1 MYNYKR
7 GIIVLAVISLMIFTP
22 LIAMFPLTSAQNT
35 ASSSVGTVTF
45 NPSGGAFPGQIV
57 TYTWSGLPGNLVP
70 PVYVTVYLNGVPYST
85 GLANYSTSLN
95 GGTLTGSFVM
105 PNDQPGTNFMVSL
118 SYKDNANNYGV
129 SSTTS
134 SSGSVN
140 VYASPLLP
148 GKTVS
153 TNSASTLT
161 GVPYTVLA
169 TVNFTKNT
177 SKLYK
182 YNAVGVSGY
191 DAGYLNSN
199 YNVSSQTT
207 TVYPKVNQT
216 LYTNE
221 NVSTMFEAKQK
232 FNSLNNSQNV
242 TVNATAYETN
252 KQLQLSLAASSN
264 FNSTFTGYF
273 NNTTGTK
280 YAVNITSMYLRGYIN
295 QTVEGTPVNFEVSV
309 YYSNLIANQTG
320 TYTGT
325 GQFFALAPKQLI
337 KNFTGSASVTW
348 DITSLSLKYINHKN
362 YVNITYTLSVK
373 LIGNTNQN
381 LVYLNAQ
388 YLNSNPVT
396 ASYVLTPSTSSK
408 APIQFVSYKVDTLTV
423 QAGYTFY
430 GAEVDLENPG
440 IAGIIYNEIA
450 SSTFSSPL
458 ISTTMFSNFTK
469 LAISTL
475 APGYTVIF
483 NQTGKTTVYIP
494 QSNLTIAGYV
504 NITLKSINYSP
515 GVAYI
520 ENATWT
526 FSVNFKY
533 NLTNGTYK
541 LQFNGSGSGTGSV
554 YANNSVIVAVATTGV
569 NENVNSIN
577 EIKVSSYIFDKV
589 GYPYLTY
596 FYGMVT
602 YSLYYPIMNETANI
616 AQNFSLPSST
626 KINLTSPS
634 SSPYMLKSYLTGFNK
649 SLSGNINLYV
659 NASKNIQLVLFGI
672 DLNQIGYT
680 HDYLK
685 ISGTVRFNNYVTEVF
700 TSNLTYSPNSNLFKF
715 NNSYGAVW
723 QYSLSNNT
731 SVSYTLAEVW
741 GEAYGYTNI
750 GFASFNLSGYYG
762 EINITGKSN
771 SKSGPINL
779 WKAGS
784 SNTSLGNITSTA
796 GFENKSILG
805 YYNTTYTVLK
815 SFPALY
821 GLSSMNGEA
830 MVNITVDIHNVSHNI
845 TYDPYFSGVQNVT
858 PLKLTIYSN
867 QSYYNTSYN
876 QTDKTA
882 NLTVVGITY
891 RGYLDNVNVEASF
904 EVTDPLYNL
913 TNYYNYSLNVKTI
926 PFMSDYSAFFK
937 SNLTFEKG
945 DVPTT
950 INNSNTTIYANITS
964 PLVNLTLQ
972 PSTSPNI
979 SLNVAFTAINPSKT
993 YYLSGSVASSNV
1005 NFMLPFQNLSKL
1017 YINLTASGSYYVA
1030 ANIVPGTIVLQ
1041 GTAGPLTFTSTP
1053 FNVLNDGSI
1062 PITGT
1067 VTSEHGSGT
1076 FAGWFN
1082 VSKYYPVNSLGGS
1095 VIWGSGYINAQEFS
1109 ANGSQYYAYISLQT
1123 GPIGIYENNS
1133 SSSILS
1139 TMYDLWNIAEMPNSG
1154 TSSQYSFQLLNGSG
1168 ALITGINNATVAEIA
1183 TLTGKY
1189 VNMSLSQLNAKIIGI
1204 YSELNTTYVSINT
1217 NFGVMEAQLSAL
1229 NANITAVSNG
1239 VATIQTSLGTIQA
1252 SLNSLNAKIVAINGT
1267 VATIQTDIGT
1277 INTSLASINAQLTSI
1292 QGNIATIQTSLGTI
1306 QGTVTSI
1313 NGSVA
1318 TIKTQLG
1325 TLQTSVNGV
1334 TSSVNA
1340 AKSSTSNAVTFEVLI
1355 LVLVLITLVIA
1366 IGTLLSANRMVRRLE
1381 ELKKQ

>member
-22 LIAMFPLTSAQNT
+22 LMAMFPLTSAQNT
-35 ASSSVGTVTF
+35 ASSPVGTVTF

-118 SYKDNANNYGV
+118 SYKDSANNYGV
-129 SSTTS
+129 SSLTS

-148 GKTVS
+148 GKTVGNNITS
-153 TNSASTLT
+153 KLT
-161 GVPYTVLA
+161 GVPYSVLA
-169 TVNFTKNT
+169 TVNFTKNLNT
-177 SKLYK
+177 YYK
-182 YNAVGVSGY
+182 YNAVGIYGY
-191 DAGYLNSN
+191 DAGYLNST

-221 NVSTMFEAKQK
+221 NVSTNFGTTIQK

-252 KQLQLSLAASSN
+252 KTLQLSLAATSN

-273 NNTTGTK
+273 NNTTNTK
-280 YAVNITSMYLRGYIN
+280 YAVNITSIYLRGYIN

-309 YYSNLIANQTG
+309 NYSKLIANQTG

-337 KNFTGSASVTW
+337 KNFNGSASVTW

-381 LVYLNAQ
+381 LVYLSAE
-388 YLNSNPVT
+388 YLNSTPVT
-396 ASYVLTPSTSSK
+396 ASYVQSSTTSNLQIPFK
-408 APIQFVSYKVDTLTV
+408 SYKVDTLTV
-423 QAGYTFY
+423 QSGYTFY

-450 SSTFSSPL
+450 NSTFSSPL
-458 ISTTMFSNFTK
+458 ISTTMFSNYTK

-475 APGYTVIF
+475 APGSTVVF
-483 NQTGKTTVYIP
+483 NQTGKTTVNIS

-541 LQFNGSGSGTGSV
+541 LQFNGSGSGTGNVS
-554 YANNSVIVAVATTGV
+554 ANNNVIVAVATTGV

-596 FYGMVT
+596 FYGTVT

-616 AQNFSLPSST
+616 TQNFSLPSST

-649 SLSGNINLYV
+649 SLSGNIYLYI
-659 NASKNIQLVLFGI
+659 NASKNIQVVLFGI
-672 DLNQIGYT
+672 DLNQNGYT

-731 SVSYTLAEVW
+731 SVSYTLADVW
-741 GEAYGYTNI
+741 GEAYGYTAK
-750 GFASFNLSGYYG
+750 GFASFQLSGYYG

-771 SKSGPINL
+771 SKSGLFNL
-779 WKAGS
+779 WKAYS
-784 SNTSLGNITSTA
+784 SNTSPGNITSTA

-815 SFPALY
+815 SYPALY

-830 MVNITVDIHNVSHNI
+830 MVNITIQIRNVSHNI
-845 TYDPYFSGVQNVT
+845 INDPYFSGVQNVT
-858 PLKLTIYSN
+858 ALNLTIYSTQPYYNISNYN
-867 QSYYNTSYN
+867 QSDT
-876 QTDKTA
+876 TA
-882 NLTVVGITY
+882 NLTVVGIKY
-891 RGYLDNVNVEASF
+891 NGYLDNFNIQASF

-926 PFMSDYSAFFK
+926 PFMSSYKASFK
-937 SNLTFEKG
+937 SNLIFEKG

-972 PSTSPNI
+972 PSPNI
-979 SLNVAFTAINPSKT
+979 SLNVAFTAYNPGKT
-993 YYLSGSVASSNV
+993 YYLSGSIASSNV

-1017 YINLTASGSYYVA
+1017 YINSTASGSYYVA

-1082 VSKYYPVNSLGGS
+1082 VSKYYPVNSMGGS
-1095 VIWGSGYINAQEFS
+1095 VIWGSGYIKAQEFS
-1109 ANGSQYYAYISLQT
+1109 ANGSQYYAYVSLQT

-1133 SSSILS
+1133 SSSMLS

-1168 ALITGINNATVAEIA
+1168 AMITGINNATVAEIA

-1229 NANITAVSNG
+1229 NSNITAVSNG

>member
-1 MYNYKR
+1 
-7 GIIVLAVISLMIFTP
+7 
-22 LIAMFPLTSAQNT
+22 
-35 ASSSVGTVTF
+35 
-45 NPSGGAFPGQIV
+45 
-57 TYTWSGLPGNLVP
+57 
-70 PVYVTVYLNGVPYST
+70 
-85 GLANYSTSLN
+85 
-95 GGTLTGSFVM
+95 
-105 PNDQPGTNFMVSL
+105 
-118 SYKDNANNYGV
+118 
-129 SSTTS
+129 
-134 SSGSVN
+134 VN

-148 GKTVS
+148 GKTVGA
-153 TNSASTLT
+153 NSASTLT

-169 TVNFTKNT
+169 TVNFTKNPST
-177 SKLYK
+177 LYK
-182 YNAVGVSGY
+182 YNAVGVNGY
-191 DAGYLNSN
+191 DAGYVNST

-221 NVSTMFEAKQK
+221 NVSTIFMVNQK

-242 TVNATAYETN
+242 TINATAYETN

-264 FNSTFTGYF
+264 FNSTFNGYF

-280 YAVNITSMYLRGYIN
+280 YAINITSIYLRGYIN

-309 YYSNLIANQTG
+309 YYSKLIANQTG

-325 GQFFALAPKQLI
+325 GQFFALAPKQLK
-337 KNFTGSASVTW
+337 KNFNGSASVTW
-348 DITSLSLKYINHKN
+348 DITSLSVKYINQKN

-373 LIGNTNQN
+373 LIGNTSKS

-388 YLNSNPVT
+388 YLNPTPVT

-408 APIQFVSYKVDTLTV
+408 PPIPFASYKVDTLTV
-423 QAGYTFY
+423 QSGYTFY

-440 IAGIIYNEIA
+440 IAGIIYNEIM

-494 QSNLTIAGYV
+494 QSNVTIGGYV

-541 LQFNGSGSGTGSV
+541 LQFNGSGSGTGNVS
-554 YANNSVIVAVATTGV
+554 ANNNVIVEVATTGV
-569 NENVNSIN
+569 NENVISIN

-596 FYGMVT
+596 FYGMVK
-602 YSLYYPIMNETANI
+602 YSVYYPVMNEIANI
-616 AQNFSLPSST
+616 TQNFSLPSLT
-626 KINLTSPS
+626 EINLTSPS
-634 SSPYMLKSYLTGFNK
+634 PSPYMLNSSLTGFNT
-649 SLSGNINLYV
+649 SLKGNISLYV
-659 NASKNIQLVLFGI
+659 NASKNIRLVLFGF

-680 HDYLK
+680 YDYLN
-685 ISGTVRFNNYVTEVF
+685 ISGTVKFNYHVTEVF
-700 TSNLTYSPNSNLFKF
+700 KSNLTYSPGSNLFNF

-731 SVSYTLAEVW
+731 SVSYTLADVW
-741 GEAYGYTNI
+741 GEAYGYTVN
-750 GFASFNLSGYYG
+750 GFASFQLAGYYG

-771 SKSGPINL
+771 SKSGLFNL

-784 SNTSLGNITSTA
+784 NNTSPGNIISTA
-796 GFENKSILG
+796 GFENKTILG
-805 YYNTTYTVLK
+805 YYNTTYTVNE
-815 SFPALY
+815 SYPALY

-830 MVNITVDIHNVSHNI
+830 VVNITVDIHNFSHII

-858 PLKLTIYSN
+858 ALILTIYSTQSYNLSNYN
-867 QSYYNTSYN
+867 QS
-876 QTDKTA
+876 DKAA
-882 NLTVVGITY
+882 NLTVVGIKY
-891 RGYLDNVNVEASF
+891 KGYLDNVNIQASF

-913 TNYYNYSLNVKTI
+913 TNYYNYSLNVNAI
-926 PFMSDYSAFFK
+926 PFMSDYKASLK
-937 SNLTFEKG
+937 SNLTFGKG
-945 DVPTT
+945 DVPTR
-950 INNSNTTIYANITS
+950 INNSTTTIYANITS

-972 PSTSPNI
+972 PLQPSSNI
-979 SLNVAFTAINPSKT
+979 SFNVAFTAINPGKS
-993 YYLSGSVASSNV
+993 YNLSGSIASSNV

-1017 YINLTASGSYYVA
+1017 YINSTASGSYYVA
-1030 ANIVPGTIVLQ
+1030 THIVPGTIVLQ

-1095 VIWGSGYINAQEFS
+1095 VIWGSGYVKAQEFS
-1109 ANGSQYYAYISLQT
+1109 ANGSQYYAYVSLQT

-1133 SSSILS
+1133 SSSMLS

-1168 ALITGINNATVAEIA
+1168 AMITGINNTMVAEIA

-1252 SLNSLNAKIVAINGT
+1252 SLNSLNAKIVAVNGT
-1267 VATIQTDIGT
+1267 VATIQTDIGA

-1355 LVLVLITLVIA
+1355 MVLVLITLVIA
-1366 IGTLLSANRMVRRLE
+1366 IGTLLSANRTVRRLE